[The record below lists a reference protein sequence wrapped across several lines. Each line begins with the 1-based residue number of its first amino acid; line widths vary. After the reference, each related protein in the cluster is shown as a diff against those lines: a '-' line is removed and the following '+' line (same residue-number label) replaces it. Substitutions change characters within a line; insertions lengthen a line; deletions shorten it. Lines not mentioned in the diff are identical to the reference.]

1 MNQNEVMHLLKMSLE
16 GHLHLIN
23 QLDELKL
30 EKQIEVVIAIMTE
43 IKELAD
49 KVVPTL
55 QECIKDTDQ
64 VN

>member
-64 VN
+64 LN

>member
-43 IKELAD
+43 IKDLAD

-64 VN
+64 LN

>member
-16 GHLHLIN
+16 GHLNLIN
-23 QLDELKL
+23 QLDELKV

-64 VN
+64 LN

>member
-16 GHLHLIN
+16 GHLNLIN

-30 EKQIEVVIAIMTE
+30 DKQIEVVIAIMTE
-43 IKELAD
+43 IKDLAD

-55 QECIKDTDQ
+55 QECIKDNDQ
-64 VN
+64 LN

>member
-23 QLDELKL
+23 QLDQLKL

-64 VN
+64 LN

>member
-23 QLDELKL
+23 QLDQLKL

>member
-16 GHLHLIN
+16 GHLNLIN
-23 QLDELKL
+23 QLDELKV

-43 IKELAD
+43 IKDLAD

-55 QECIKDTDQ
+55 QECIKDTNQ
-64 VN
+64 LN

>member
-55 QECIKDTDQ
+55 QECIKDTNQ
-64 VN
+64 LN

>member
-43 IKELAD
+43 IKDLAD

>member
-16 GHLHLIN
+16 GHLNLIN
-23 QLDELKL
+23 QLDELKV

-43 IKELAD
+43 IKDLAD

-64 VN
+64 LN